1 MPRGVK
7 RLSDLAKARH
17 AEPFH
22 DLHQLVHR
30 HFHALFVRL
39 IGGFLRERTLEIV
52 IDRKE
57 LADRLG
63 LDDRVQIVLFLL
75 AALAEVIV
83 FRRQTKVSVVFL
95 CKLLFHGI

>member
-1 MPRGVK
+1 MHHGVVPRGVK
-7 RLSDLAKARH
+7 RLSDLAETRH

-39 IGGFLRERTLEIV
+39 IGGFLRERALEIV

-57 LADRLG
+57 FTDRLG
-63 LDDRVQIVLFLL
+63 LDHRV
-75 AALAEVIV
+75 
-83 FRRQTKVSVVFL
+83 
-95 CKLLFHGI
+95 